1 MQLNKTHLFTQIGK
15 VRVEYFDPEGEILQT
30 VLKLEK
36 VIFHA
41 GFITEISHN
50 CLMWNICGN
59 ALIWENPSKL
69 C

>member
-1 MQLNKTHLFTQIGK
+1 MQLNKTHLFTKIGK

-36 VIFHA
+36 AIFHA
-41 GFITEISHN
+41 GFITEISPN
-50 CLMWNICGN
+50 CLVWNFCGN